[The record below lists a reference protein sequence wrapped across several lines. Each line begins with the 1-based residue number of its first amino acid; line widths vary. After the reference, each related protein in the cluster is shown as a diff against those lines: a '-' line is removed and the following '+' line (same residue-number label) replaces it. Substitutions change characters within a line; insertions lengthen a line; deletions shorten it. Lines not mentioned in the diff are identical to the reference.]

1 MDYDQTER
9 PPSQGIILNHVL
21 GQAKSSAASGPDISE
36 KKLYLLARPH
46 RCESEHS
53 YKKYGAHL

>member
-9 PPSQGIILNHVL
+9 PPSQGIILNHLL

-36 KKLYLLARPH
+36 KKTLSACQAPQM
-46 RCESEHS
+46 
-53 YKKYGAHL
+53 